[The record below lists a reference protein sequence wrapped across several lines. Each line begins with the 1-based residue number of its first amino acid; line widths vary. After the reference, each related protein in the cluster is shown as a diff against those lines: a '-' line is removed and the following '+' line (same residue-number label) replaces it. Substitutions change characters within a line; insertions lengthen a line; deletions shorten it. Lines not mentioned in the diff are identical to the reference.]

1 MGAFGKIRASFFWH
15 VLFLGKQFCSSLEPS
30 VLFLSVWGLVLREVC
45 SRLNPR
51 VRFSGDFIGEKGDG
65 AYLSLISLWISAA
78 ISLLALAMFARPVSE
93 FVVDS
98 FVSCVL

>member
-1 MGAFGKIRASFFWH
+1 M
-15 VLFLGKQFCSSLEPS
+15 
-30 VLFLSVWGLVLREVC
+30 REIC
-45 SRLNPR
+45 FRLNPR
-51 VRFSGDFIGEKGDG
+51 VRFSGDLIGESGDE
-65 AYLSLISLWISAA
+65 AHLSLISLRISAA

>member
-1 MGAFGKIRASFFWH
+1 MRK
-15 VLFLGKQFCSSLEPS
+15 
-30 VLFLSVWGLVLREVC
+30 VC
-45 SRLNPR
+45 FRLNPR
-51 VRFSGDFIGEKGDG
+51 VRFSGNFIGESGDE
-65 AYLSLISLWISAA
+65 AHLSLISVRISAA

>member
-1 MGAFGKIRASFFWH
+1 M
-15 VLFLGKQFCSSLEPS
+15 
-30 VLFLSVWGLVLREVC
+30 REVC
-45 SRLNPR
+45 FHLNPR

-65 AYLSLISLWISAA
+65 AHLSLISLRISAA